1 MYNVHV
7 LILIFF
13 MIESCLLKKMGER
26 EKTTTYYDNQEVHS
40 AITVVCLVIV
50 NLTAKFILSDMVEPT
65 RSTICP
71 INGFE
76 LHVTA
81 GCLGC

>member
-1 MYNVHV
+1 
-7 LILIFF
+7 
-13 MIESCLLKKMGER
+13 MIESCLLKKMGEQ

-65 RSTICP
+65 QSTICP
-71 INGFE
+71 MNGFE
-76 LHVTA
+76 NHLTA
-81 GCLGC
+81 FFLEC

>member
-1 MYNVHV
+1 MYNVNV

-13 MIESCLLKKMGER
+13 MIESCLLKKKGER
-26 EKTTTYYDNQEVHS
+26 EKTTTHYDNQEVH
-40 AITVVCLVIV
+40 ITVVCLVIV